1 MENEIKVKATPV
13 YVFENF
19 NEWVNRASIVFEN
32 KNHSCYICVDNMGYI
47 CHIGE
52 DFMQARDKGRFPV
65 KAYLLLRS
73 KNF

>member
-1 MENEIKVKATPV
+1 METEIKVKATPV
-13 YVFENF
+13 YVFDNF

-52 DFMQARDKGRFPV
+52 DFMTARDKNRFPV